1 MEASLVPD
9 LELIGQLEKEIEREK
24 MLLEQEEQQLEN
36 LTKNAAR
43 EESSRKGQMKK
54 VFPYQCYYS
63 QKMHVLL
70 RENVDSK
77 NSLAKLNIVDKE
89 DVLPYHVEGDEEIG
103 TVMKQLGNHLT
114 TLSTNLK
121 DVKQVDVLMKRA
133 EESLG
138 EVLRRL
144 EGFDG
149 VDQILGAE
157 VM

>member
-24 MLLEQEEQQLEN
+24 MLLEQEEQQLDN

-54 VFPYQCYYS
+54 VFSDKFYYS

-70 RENVDSK
+70 RENVDSE
-77 NSLAKLNIVDKE
+77 NLSAKLNIVDKPT
-89 DVLPYHVEGDEEIG
+89 VVPYHIEGDDEIG
-103 TVMKQLGNHLT
+103 TVMKELGNHLT

-121 DVKQVDVLMKRA
+121 EVKQVDVLMKRA
-133 EESLG
+133 EQSLG

-144 EGFDG
+144 AGFDG